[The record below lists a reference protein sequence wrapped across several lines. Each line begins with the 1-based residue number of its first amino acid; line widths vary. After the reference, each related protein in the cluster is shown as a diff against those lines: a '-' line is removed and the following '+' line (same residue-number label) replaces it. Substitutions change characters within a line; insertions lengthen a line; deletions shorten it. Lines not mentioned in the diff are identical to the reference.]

1 MRTINDIH
9 IILNYGH
16 SNLTS
21 GKRSPLYSTLSKS
34 EQDYFK
40 KHPEFGKDRYYEWA
54 SNRVIGKQIA
64 ETLKKRKWNVHEIY
78 PVDGKDMS
86 LSTIVAKTNEICK
99 KYGTGNCIFISI
111 HSDAA
116 GNGGWLNGRGW
127 AAWTTKGQTRSD
139 KLASYLY
146 KYADI
151 EFKNDGQKVRKET
164 SDKDPDYESNFT
176 VIKGA
181 NCPAIL
187 TENFFYD
194 NKEDLKYIVSEKGQH
209 AIVWV
214 HVMGIEEFIFNE
226 MNVPQP

>member
-1 MRTINDIH
+1 MKKKISDIH

-21 GKRSPLYSTLSKS
+21 GKRSPLYSSLSK
-34 EQDYFK
+34 EDQAYFK
-40 KHPEFGKDRYYEWA
+40 KFQEFGKDRYYEWR

-64 ETLKKRKWNVHEIY
+64 ETLKERGWNVHEIY
-78 PVDGKDMS
+78 PEEGKDMS
-86 LSTIVAKTNEICK
+86 LTTIVKKTNEICK
-99 KYGTGNCIFISI
+99 KYGTGNCVFLSV

-116 GNGGWLNGRGW
+116 GNGGWYKARGW

-139 KLASYLY
+139 KLATYLY
-146 KYADI
+146 KFADK
-151 EFKNDGQKVRKET
+151 EFPNNKQKVRKET

-181 NCPAIL
+181 NCPAVL

-194 NKEDLKYIVSEKGQH
+194 NVDDLKYIVSEKGQH

-214 HVMGIEEFIFNE
+214 HVMGLEEFIYNE
-226 MNVPQP
+226 MMN